1 MGKPTYCDVEL
12 MQEQSA
18 RTKIKK
24 CRRARFCQTEGGKIV
39 LTFDFSNN
47 HDQARLDH

>member
-18 RTKIKK
+18 RIKIKK
-24 CRRARFCQTEGGKIV
+24 CRRRARFCQTKQKEGK
-39 LTFDFSNN
+39 LC
-47 HDQARLDH
+47 